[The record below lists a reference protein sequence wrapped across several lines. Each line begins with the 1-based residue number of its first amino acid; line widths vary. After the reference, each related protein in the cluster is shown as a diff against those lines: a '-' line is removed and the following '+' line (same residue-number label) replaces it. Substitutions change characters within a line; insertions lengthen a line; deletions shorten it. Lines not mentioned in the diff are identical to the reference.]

1 MFRKTL
7 SSYVA
12 LTFGLLAAVVL
23 TSGCS
28 SMFGSDEPEVVTYP
42 LNIVAGD
49 DINPS
54 DLSPANPV
62 ILHLYQLNNL
72 EPFQSAEVIDLYQQD
87 ATLLADSLVHK
98 TSLASVLPKEN
109 RKLDVNILPGTKYLA
124 VFAEFAS
131 YGQAKTRAWVDVSNL
146 EDDDIEGFTV
156 AINLLTLNIQAIED
170 SGWW

>member
-1 MFRKTL
+1 MLIKTIHRYCPL
-7 SSYVA
+7 VSVILVSLFTY
-12 LTFGLLAAVVL
+12 
-23 TSGCS
+23 GCS
-28 SMFGSDEPEVVTYP
+28 SMFGSDEPEVISYP
-42 LNIVAGD
+42 LTIIAGD

-54 DLSPANPV
+54 ELSSANPV

-98 TSLASVLPKEN
+98 TSLTSILPKEQ
-109 RKLDVNILPGTKYLA
+109 RKLAISLLPGTKYLA
-124 VFAEFAS
+124 VFAEFSS

-146 EDDDIEGFTV
+146 AEDDIEGFTV
-156 AINLLTLNIQAIED
+156 AINLLTLNIQAIVD